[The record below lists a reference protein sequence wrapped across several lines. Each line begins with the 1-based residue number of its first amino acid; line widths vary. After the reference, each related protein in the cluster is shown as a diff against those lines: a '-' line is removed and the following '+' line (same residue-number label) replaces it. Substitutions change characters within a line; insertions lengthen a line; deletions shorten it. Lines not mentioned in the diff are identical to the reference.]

1 MNAQIELN
9 VPKSLRGVDLEQYQR
24 YLKVL
29 DIEEGSEDADLLN
42 LKAIEIFCGI
52 KYEDAL
58 KLKLSDF
65 GFILQHINDL
75 FKEKPGLTQRFSM
88 VGTDGVEI
96 EFGFIPKLDDLSLGE
111 YVDLDSYLTDWDN
124 MHKAMAVLYRPVVFK
139 KGDRYRIEE
148 YRGSD
153 RYADI
158 MKNMPV
164 DIAMG
169 AVVFFYRLGS
179 RLSSHILES
188 LQRELKDSKTS
199 LLKQTLEENGVG
211 INQFMQSLKETQQN
225 LMKLQSF
232 L

>member
-1 MNAQIELN
+1 MNTSIELN
-9 VPKSLRGVDLEQYQR
+9 VPKSLRGVDLEQYQK

-29 DIEEGSEDADLLN
+29 DIEEGSDDNDLLN

-52 KYEDAL
+52 SYEDAL

-65 GFILQHINDL
+65 GFILQHINEL

-88 VGTDGVEI
+88 IGTDGVEI
-96 EFGFIPKLDDLSLGE
+96 EFGFIPKLDDISLGE
-111 YVDLDSYLTDWDN
+111 YVDLDSYLTDWGN
-124 MHKAMAVLYRPVVFK
+124 MHKAMSVLYRPVVFK

-153 RYADI
+153 RYSDI
-158 MKNMPV
+158 MKTMPV

-169 AVVFFYRLGS
+169 AVVFFYRLGNS
-179 RLSSHILES
+179 LSSHILGS
-188 LQRELKDSKTS
+188 LQQELKDNKTS

-211 INQFMQSLKETQQN
+211 ISQFMQSLKETQQN